1 MIYYERFKNEKINLI
16 QDSLKLEKI
25 PDKIYFGPDYK
36 DYISNSYMGLIN
48 PDEGG
53 SPFEYK
59 YASRISNTSYFNYGS
74 IIHGKILEGIEPE
87 LIIGDIP
94 TSKDVNNAIV
104 LYANLLKKR
113 QNS

>member
-1 MIYYERFKNEKINLI
+1 MKDLKTKKINLI

-53 SPFEYK
+53 FHLNINMLQVPLLMSME
-59 YASRISNTSYFNYGS
+59 
-74 IIHGKILEGIEPE
+74 
-87 LIIGDIP
+87 
-94 TSKDVNNAIV
+94 VV
-104 LYANLLKKR
+104 L
-113 QNS
+113 